1 MTNSINIGKR
11 IIELPSCHS
20 TNDEVFEM
28 IRAGESSEGDVLIA
42 KEQLKGRG
50 QKGNVWETESGKN
63 LTVSYLLEPYFLR
76 PEYQFELTVV
86 SSLAIVSFLKDKG
99 IKASIKWPNDIY
111 VDKQKIAG
119 VLIENKI
126 KGTKLSYSVVGIG
139 LNVNQK
145 SFKLASA
152 ISMNMLTGENYSLME
167 LLLELSKF
175 IQQYYL
181 ELKKGIDL
189 RSVYKEVLIGKD
201 SSILFDDGEQF
212 RSLVVDVDDHGS
224 LVLSKNDE
232 LKKYGV
238 KEVKFLEL

>member
-63 LTVSYLLEPYFLR
+63 LTASYLLEPYFLR

-86 SSLAIVSFLKDKG
+86 SSLAIVSFLEGKG

>member
-1 MTNSINIGKR
+1 
-11 IIELPSCHS
+11 
-20 TNDEVFEM
+20 M

-63 LTVSYLLEPYFLR
+63 LTASYLLEPYFLR

-86 SSLAIVSFLKDKG
+86 SSLAIVSFLEGKG